1 MHNVNLNDVNEMKNY
16 KNSQWIKQC
25 EDAFA
30 KQIGDVTDDIC
41 KNKNIRIIRL
51 YGPSCSGKT
60 TTARLL
66 TSNFK
71 RHGKRVHVISID
83 DFYYNRDKLR
93 AISKAKGLSEID
105 YDSPDTI
112 DCEELSE
119 FIREIFNE
127 DEVRSPIFDFKTG
140 MRSGY
145 KTIKIDDRDIFIFE
159 GIQAVYP
166 EVIAMFEKYES
177 TSIYISPQREVLA
190 GGACFEANE
199 IRFMRRLVRDNN
211 FRGSTPEEIFDQWDG
226 VRSNEE
232 INIFPYVHESKYKIN
247 SSMPYEIGILKPY
260 LDKLLGVIDKENPHY
275 SVAMR
280 ILERIELVEPIPSKL
295 ILNGYLYKEFV

>member
-1 MHNVNLNDVNEMKNY
+1 MHNVNLNDVNEIKDY

-30 KQIGDVTDDIC
+30 KQICDVTDDIC

-66 TSNFK
+66 TSNF
-71 RHGKRVHVISID
+71 RRYGKRVQVISID
-83 DFYYNRDKLR
+83 DFYYDRDKLKE
-93 AISKAKGLSEID
+93 ISEAKGLTDID

-112 DCEELSE
+112 DCEELKE

-145 KTIKIDDRDIFIFE
+145 KTMKIDDNDIFIFE

-166 EVIAMFEKYES
+166 NVIAMFEQYES
-177 TSIYISPQREVLA
+177 TSIYISPQKAVLA
-190 GGACFEANE
+190 GGACFDANE
-199 IRFMRRLVRDNN
+199 IRFMRRLVRDVN
-211 FRGSTPEEIFDQWDG
+211 FRGSTTEDIFEQWDS

-247 SSMPYEIGILKPY
+247 SSMPYEVGILKPY
-260 LDKLLGVIDKENPHY
+260 FDKLLAKVDKGNPHY
-275 SVAMR
+275 DIAMR
-280 ILERIELVEPIPSKL
+280 ILDRIKLVEPIPSKL
-295 ILNGYLYKEFV
+295 ILDGYLYKEFV

>member
-1 MHNVNLNDVNEMKNY
+1 MHNVNLNDVNEIKDY

-30 KQIGDVTDDIC
+30 KQICNVTDDIC

-66 TSNFK
+66 TSNF
-71 RHGKRVHVISID
+71 RRYGKRVQVISID
-83 DFYYNRDKLR
+83 DFYYDRDKLKE
-93 AISKAKGLSEID
+93 ISEAKGLTDID

-112 DCEELSE
+112 DCEELKE

-145 KTIKIDDRDIFIFE
+145 KTMKIDDNDIFIFE

-166 EVIAMFEKYES
+166 NVIAMFEQYES
-177 TSIYISPQREVLA
+177 TSIYISPQKSVLA
-190 GGACFEANE
+190 GGACFDANE
-199 IRFMRRLVRDNN
+199 IRFMRRLVRDVN
-211 FRGSTPEEIFDQWDG
+211 FRGSTTEDIFEQWDS

-247 SSMPYEIGILKPY
+247 SSMPYEVGILKPY
-260 LDKLLGVIDKENPHY
+260 LDKLLAKVDKENPHY
-275 SVAMR
+275 DIAMR
-280 ILERIELVEPIPSKL
+280 ILERIKLVEPIPSKL
-295 ILNGYLYKEFV
+295 ILDGYLYKEFV

>member
-1 MHNVNLNDVNEMKNY
+1 MQNINLNDVNATKDY

-25 EDAFA
+25 EEAFA

-41 KNKNIRIIRL
+41 KNKNIRVVRL

-66 TSNFK
+66 TSNF
-71 RHGKRVHVISID
+71 RRYGKRAHVISID
-83 DFYYNRDKLR
+83 DFYFDRDKLKE
-93 AISKAKGLSEID
+93 ISEKKGLSDID

-112 DCEELSE
+112 DCDELAE

-127 DEVRSPIFDFKTG
+127 DEVRCPIFDFKTG
-140 MRSGY
+140 KRSGY
-145 KTIKIDDRDIFIFE
+145 KAIKIDENDIFIFE

-166 EVIAMFEKYES
+166 VVIAMFEKYES
-177 TSIYISPQREVLA
+177 TSIYIAPQKEVLA
-190 GGACFEANE
+190 GGICFDANE
-199 IRFMRRLVRDNN
+199 IRLMRRLVRDYN
-211 FRGSTPEEIFDQWDG
+211 FRGTAPEATFGQWDS

-232 INIFPYVHESKYKIN
+232 INIFPYVHESKYRIN

-260 LDKLLGVIDKENPHY
+260 LDKLLSEFDSKDSHY
-275 SVAMR
+275 DVAR
-280 ILERIELVEPIPSKL
+280 YIVERIKLVEEIPSRL